1 MSEELQRVTNVAAY
15 EADHVKEKY
24 TVTNHYEKEIRNMD
38 DFEAMSNLKSDYE
51 NEMKM
56 IEVLEK
62 KNINM
67 KLQFSTPF
75 KDPETSIV
83 PFLANDNDKIKQ
95 RNILSSEGVNL
106 TNTNSGKNDQN
117 VDANIVLRKEE
128 ECDLIIK
135 MMKSMEDHIQQINI
149 DITINATSEN
159 INMHKLKLGV
169 NNESH
174 SAALKKIE
182 SLRK

>member
-1 MSEELQRVTNVAAY
+1 
-15 EADHVKEKY
+15 
-24 TVTNHYEKEIRNMD
+24 MD
-38 DFEAMSNLKSDYE
+38 DFEAMSNLKESDYE

-62 KNINM
+62 KNMNM
-67 KLQFSTPF
+67 KLQLSTPF

-117 VDANIVLRKEE
+117 LDANMVLRK
-128 ECDLIIK
+128 
-135 MMKSMEDHIQQINI
+135 
-149 DITINATSEN
+149 
-159 INMHKLKLGV
+159 
-169 NNESH
+169 
-174 SAALKKIE
+174 
-182 SLRK
+182 